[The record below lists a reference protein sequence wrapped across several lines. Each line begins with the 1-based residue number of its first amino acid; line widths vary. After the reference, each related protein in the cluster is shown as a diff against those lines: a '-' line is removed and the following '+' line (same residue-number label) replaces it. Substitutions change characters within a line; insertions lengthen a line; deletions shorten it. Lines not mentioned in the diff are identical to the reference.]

1 MIFAIYSVAIEQ
13 IQCHQNFVNIENQCV
28 CNLFLSSNKTLC
40 GYSCAEFEEFEN
52 NGVCVKIQQKR
63 DSCSDSSQYGAGAI
77 YDGVSGCIC
86 DNDSGFAG
94 TCTKLGTAAC
104 TNCYAN
110 SQVVSSNACVSC
122 QVKFSASIGN
132 NMLIYSDLTP
142 SRCICNPTFGFS
154 GSGPLGCTNSCYDI
168 GLMVSDD
175 SVSCILCDQK
185 YSKTGLVFNPVA
197 TSRCICNPNGEF
209 SGSSSAG
216 CTVSC
221 YQQNEVVSSDG
232 LTCQKCVDRFS
243 TAANKNNLVFATDK
257 CICDPDGEFA
267 GSSSGC
273 SVSCYIIDK
282 LVSSDGLTCVDCSVK
297 YAAADNAANL
307 IYDALAPKRCKC
319 DHALGFA
326 GDYTGCSTD
335 CFQANN
341 VVKEDGTEC
350 QFCSEK
356 YGDGFD
362 FDSSKQNKCSCD
374 TVNGW
379 AGTNTCTDCTAKQ
392 MVVSDNAEKCV
403 SCSTKYQTLTN
414 SQYIGFLQTGVC
426 GCDQYYGYAGTILA
440 PSGCNI
446 SCFTLGQIPSVD
458 GTECKECSQ
467 IYFNSEFRQNK
478 CVCGPGF
485 AGINSICVD
494 CHAINQIVSKDGSQ
508 CVLCQSL
515 YGFGS
520 IYNQTT
526 KQCVCDV
533 LNGFTASLQTSLV
546 SHNNV
551 QCYNCWN
558 QGQETTYDVDIIS
571 SSCEGPCAEVFDPV
585 SHLCTSCSAKNMYF
599 DPIKKCVSCSDQYG
613 VGSVFD
619 FSQKMCAC
627 DTQQGYASTLSNSQS
642 SNFNTNCVN
651 CFLNART
658 VLTGLG
664 TSACSAPCAE
674 IFDQQS
680 NSCQTCASK
689 GMLLSL
695 SGYNKC
701 VSCKDVYGAG
711 SIFNSTTNQCVCD
724 VANGFAASLSSTLTA
739 HSNVQCSSCWNA
751 GKEIQFDANVL
762 QSSCKAACAQL
773 FDPITHSCATCA
785 SKNMFYDPAKKCVS
799 CQDQFGVGS
808 VFDSSSGNCACDT
821 ASGYAAS
828 LDAILV
834 SNFNTRCVNCFV
846 NSRTVQTGVG
856 TSACNAPCAE
866 IFDQQSNSCQT
877 CASKS
882 MVLVTSGYN
891 KCISCRDLYGT
902 GSIFNG
908 STNKCVC
915 DVNNG
920 YSASQSTILVVHSNV
935 QCFSCWNLGQE
946 TQFDA
951 DILQSSCKGA
961 CAEIFDSVLHQCVTC
976 ASKNMFYD
984 AAKKC
989 VSCQDQFGVGS
1000 IFDSVSKK
1008 CACDVQSGFASN
1020 SGPFLSSNFD
1030 TICVNCHI
1038 QARTVI
1044 HQGDQTVCSVQCSEE
1059 YDQVS
1064 NQCITCASK
1073 GLTLSVVYQKCISCK
1088 DAFGIGS
1095 IFNQSTNNC
1104 VCDVSNGYSASLI
1117 ANLIPHSNIQCYS
1130 CWSNSLEVQF
1140 DTDVLQSS
1148 CKSQCAEIFNQE
1160 THLCATCSSKN
1171 LFYDSARKCISC
1183 QDKFGVGSI
1192 LDVSGQCACDTSSGY
1207 AATLSS
1213 SSVNNFNTNC
1223 VNCYVNARTVII
1235 QTDQS
1240 GCSDPCA
1247 ELFDP
1252 ITHSC
1257 ATCAS
1262 KNMFY
1267 DPAKKCVSC
1276 QDQFGVGSVFD
1287 SSSGNCACDTA
1298 SGYAASLDAILVSNF
1313 NTRCVNCF
1321 VNSRTVQ
1328 TGVGTSACNAPCAEI
1343 FDQQSNSCQ
1352 TCASKSMVLVTSGY
1366 NKCIS
1371 CRDLYGTGSIFN
1383 GSTNK
1388 CVCDVNNGY
1397 SASQSTVLVVHSNV
1411 QCFSCWNLGQETQFD
1426 ADILQSSCK
1435 GACAEIF
1442 DSVLHQCVTC
1452 ASKNMF
1458 YDAAKKC
1465 VSCQDQFG
1473 VGSIFDSVSKKC
1485 ACNTAQGYASTS
1497 SQSQTNNYNTNCV
1510 NCFINGRTV
1519 LTGLGTSACSA
1530 PCAEIFDQQSNSCQT
1545 CASKGMLLS
1554 LSGYNKCVS
1563 CKDVYGAGSIFNST
1577 TNQCVCDVANGFA
1590 ASLSSTLT
1598 AHSNVQC
1605 SSCWNA
1611 GKEIQFDANV
1621 LQSSC
1626 KAACAQLFDSI
1637 THSCATCASK
1647 NMFYDPAKKCVSCQD
1662 QFGVGSVF
1670 DSSSG
1675 NCACDTASGYAT
1687 LVSNFNARCVN
1698 CFVNSRTVQTGVST
1712 SACNAPCA
1720 EIFDPTSRAC
1730 QLCSSVNK
1738 ILDTT
1743 TYKKCTSCQDL
1754 YGIGSKFDTQQ
1765 SKCACSTDA
1774 GYAATA
1780 SSTPVFNYNTPCYQC
1795 WSLQREII
1803 LGVGGKTGCS
1813 ENCPEQ
1819 FDAGSHVCYTCASRG
1834 LYYST
1839 SLKYCIQ
1846 CQQQFGIGSVFS
1858 TTAKGC
1864 VCDVSSGYASGQNS
1878 LTQNLNVVC
1887 VNCFNQKLLAITS
1900 ADGLSSM
1907 CQSCNLQY
1915 QTTGL
1920 VFNPASPYNCQ
1931 LAPGFAGKI
1940 TSATAISVVNCSVSK
1955 KVPSS
1960 DLLTC
1965 VLCSDLYQNS
1975 AFSDLVNNCTCNYQ
1989 GGYAGLLQ
1997 SCQYCWT
2004 LNLIPSR
2011 EGSSCVSCSS
2021 VYGDGSII
2029 KPGVTL
2035 AAQQCICNSSAGYAS
2050 NLTSYVDLNAGYN
2063 VKCVNCWQN
2072 QNQLTIQS
2080 TQATTCLSCVSSF
2093 FNQTTKICVPCGT
2106 NEFFYGS
2113 SCVCDF
2119 RKGFTG
2125 LPGNCFCNQASG
2137 FTSTILNG
2145 AVTCVCNQ
2153 LLGNIL
2159 LTSFSA
2165 NTALTCQ
2172 CSAALGVSGSPGA
2185 CYCSGNHAGAPG
2197 SCTCDSQ
2204 RNFTGVVGACECISG
2219 FANNQNA
2226 CVSCLEQQ
2234 MEAYELL
2241 PRTTPKQFSCTQ
2253 CAVNEVFQNGCKA
2266 KTGMVLSSTTYQ
2278 ANGVPVR
2285 SYICDS
2291 ASGFTGDAGSCTD
2304 CGAKKQV
2311 ADGKS
2316 CRACATDEIFENSV
2330 CVKCATR
2337 NAKVLNGQCKCL
2349 DGFGSPDSTKQCVK
2363 CASTQKMAVYNPVT
2377 EENSCVS
2384 CSPLQQFDGQTCKC
2398 TQTGF
2403 ENVNGYCVCSA
2414 GTIQSGN
2421 QCVDISAIL
2430 NKSSGGSAGLVAAII
2445 VPIVILMIVIVI
2457 IWFKKRQNGSKS
2469 MSEVLDEKMK
2479 ENAAYN
2485 NGQMLDKD
2493 VPENQSFE
2501 QNGNQNQQGQ
2511 ERNVG
2516 NNEQII
2522 PEDQITVEHQV
2533 KYETLGE
2540 QDEVGLHRLEEA
2552 DEQKPTPIDES
2563 EIQVVNERPAKE
2575 ASEPEVKP
2583 RRYIVVYEKEDE
2595 DIPIIDL
2602 DGGYDTQ
2609 NNETQ
2614 NEQYED
2620 QYTDDQI
2627 TL

>member
-1 MIFAIYSVAIEQ
+1 MIFVVYSLAIEQ

-40 GYSCAEFEEFEN
+40 GYSCAEFGEFEN
-52 NGVCVKIQQKR
+52 NGVCAKIQQKR
-63 DSCSDSSQYGAGAI
+63 VSCSDPSQYGAGAI
-77 YDGVSGCIC
+77 SDGASGCIC

-94 TCTKLGTAAC
+94 TCTTPGTVAC
-104 TNCYAN
+104 TNCFAN

-122 QVKFSASIGN
+122 QVKYPLSAGN

-154 GSGPLGCTNSCYDI
+154 GSSPLGCTKSCYDS
-168 GLMVSDD
+168 GLMVSAD
-175 SVSCILCDQK
+175 SVSCISCDEK

-209 SGSSSAG
+209 SGSSSVG

-221 YQQNEVVSSDG
+221 FSINEVVSSDG

-257 CICDPDGEFA
+257 CICNPDGEFA

-273 SVSCYIIDK
+273 SVSCYSIDK
-282 LVSSDGLTCVDCSVK
+282 LVSSDGLTCVECSLK
-297 YAAADNAANL
+297 YAAVDNAANL
-307 IYDALAPKRCKC
+307 IYDALAIQRCKC
-319 DHALGFA
+319 DQVSGFA

-350 QFCSEK
+350 QFCQDK
-356 YGDGFD
+356 FGDGFV
-362 FDSSKQNKCSCD
+362 FDSTKQNKCSCD
-374 TVNGW
+374 AANGW
-379 AGTNTCTDCTAKQ
+379 AGTNTCIDCTAKL
-392 MVVSDNAEKCV
+392 MVVSDNGEKCI
-403 SCSTKYQTLTN
+403 SCSTKYQTLAN

-440 PSGCNI
+440 PSGCNQN
-446 SCFTLGQIPSVD
+446 CFSLGQIPSVD
-458 GTECKECSQ
+458 GTECKECNQ

-494 CHAINQIVSKDGSQ
+494 CHAFNQIVSKDGSQ

-533 LNGFTASLQTSLV
+533 LNGFTASLQTTLV

-551 QCYNCWN
+551 LCYNCWN

-571 SSCEGPCAEVFDPV
+571 SSCKGSCAEVFDPV

-658 VLTGLG
+658 VLTGSG

-773 FDPITHSCATCA
+773 FDSITHSCATCA

-828 LDAILV
+828 LDATLV
-834 SNFNTRCVNCFV
+834 SNFNARCVNCFV
-846 NSRTVQTGVG
+846 NSRTVQTGVS

-877 CASKS
+877 CASKR

-915 DVNNG
+915 DVNSG
-920 YSASQSTILVVHSNV
+920 YSASQSTTLVVHSNV
-935 QCFSCWNLGQE
+935 QCFSCWNS
-946 TQFDA
+946 QFDA

-984 AAKKC
+984 
-989 VSCQDQFGVGS
+989 
-1000 IFDSVSKK
+1000 
-1008 CACDVQSGFASN
+1008 
-1020 SGPFLSSNFD
+1020 
-1030 TICVNCHI
+1030 T
-1038 QARTVI
+1038 
-1044 HQGDQTVCSVQCSEE
+1044 
-1059 YDQVS
+1059 
-1064 NQCITCASK
+1064 
-1073 GLTLSVVYQKCISCK
+1073 
-1088 DAFGIGS
+1088 
-1095 IFNQSTNNC
+1095 
-1104 VCDVSNGYSASLI
+1104 
-1117 ANLIPHSNIQCYS
+1117 
-1130 CWSNSLEVQF
+1130 
-1140 DTDVLQSS
+1140 
-1148 CKSQCAEIFNQE
+1148 
-1160 THLCATCSSKN
+1160 
-1171 LFYDSARKCISC
+1171 
-1183 QDKFGVGSI
+1183 
-1192 LDVSGQCACDTSSGY
+1192 
-1207 AATLSS
+1207 
-1213 SSVNNFNTNC
+1213 
-1223 VNCYVNARTVII
+1223 
-1235 QTDQS
+1235 
-1240 GCSDPCA
+1240 
-1247 ELFDP
+1247 
-1252 ITHSC
+1252 
-1257 ATCAS
+1257 
-1262 KNMFY
+1262 
-1267 DPAKKCVSC
+1267 
-1276 QDQFGVGSVFD
+1276 
-1287 SSSGNCACDTA
+1287 
-1298 SGYAASLDAILVSNF
+1298 
-1313 NTRCVNCF
+1313 
-1321 VNSRTVQ
+1321 
-1328 TGVGTSACNAPCAEI
+1328 
-1343 FDQQSNSCQ
+1343 
-1352 TCASKSMVLVTSGY
+1352 
-1366 NKCIS
+1366 
-1371 CRDLYGTGSIFN
+1371 
-1383 GSTNK
+1383 
-1388 CVCDVNNGY
+1388 
-1397 SASQSTVLVVHSNV
+1397 
-1411 QCFSCWNLGQETQFD
+1411 
-1426 ADILQSSCK
+1426 
-1435 GACAEIF
+1435 
-1442 DSVLHQCVTC
+1442 
-1452 ASKNMF
+1452 
-1458 YDAAKKC
+1458 AKKC

-1497 SQSQTNNYNTNCV
+1497 SQSLTNNYNTNCV

-1519 LTGLGTSACSA
+1519 LTGSGTSACSA

-1554 LSGYNKCVS
+1554 FSGYNKCVS

-1965 VLCSDLYQNS
+1965 VLCSDLNQNS

-2050 NLTSYVDLNAGYN
+2050 NLTSYIDLNAGYN

-2137 FTSTILNG
+2137 FTSTILNS

-2159 LTSFSA
+2159 LTSFNA

-2234 MEAYELL
+2234 MEAYEVL
-2241 PRTTPKQFSCTQ
+2241 PRTTPKQFTCAK
-2253 CAVNEVFQNGCKA
+2253 CAVNEVSSNGCKA
-2266 KTGMVLSSTTYQ
+2266 KTGMVLNSTTYQ
-2278 ANGVPVR
+2278 ANGAPVR
-2285 SYICDS
+2285 SYMCDS
-2291 ASGFTGDAGSCTD
+2291 TSGFAGDAGSCVD

-2316 CRACATDEIFENSV
+2316 CRACAADEIFENSV

-2377 EENSCVS
+2377 EENTCVS
-2384 CSPLQQFDGQTCKC
+2384 CSPLQQFDGQTCQC
-2398 TQTGF
+2398 TQEGF

-2445 VPIVILMIVIVI
+2445 VPIVILLIVIVI

-2485 NGQMLDKD
+2485 NGQMLDNISKD
-2493 VPENQSFE
+2493 IENQSFE
-2501 QNGNQNQQGQ
+2501 HNEHDNQQGQ
-2511 ERNVG
+2511 EQNVG

-2522 PEDQITVEHQV
+2522 AEDQITVEHEV
-2533 KYETLGE
+2533 KYEILGE

-2563 EIQVVNERPAKE
+2563 EIQVVNEKPAKE
-2575 ASEPEVKP
+2575 PSEPEVKP

-2609 NNETQ
+2609 N
-2614 NEQYED
+2614 EQYED